1 MDYEKFHVAVYCSAH
16 GLGHLTRCVE
26 VSRLLAERGHSVTIV
41 TKMSNCELVG
51 GCSASKTLQDG
62 KVVHRIRDLVADA
75 GACQRNAFSVDS
87 KKTLESYLQFHNNRE
102 KLWEQERDWMVANCV
117 DVVISDIVPCA
128 FQAAKMANIPSI
140 CLSNFTW
147 DFIYKSFDEMS
158 CGNASNSYQEMVKEL
173 ESDYAAGSLYL
184 RLPGACPCGPNLEPL
199 AMNIPI
205 ISRKCRSSSAEVRKS
220 LGISSSSKVCLVM
233 LGGHQLGIGDFD
245 IRQTCL
251 PDGWVCLLTPSTL
264 LDANCN
270 IRDSKFKVINN
281 LAYMPDVINCANVV
295 VGKIG
300 FGTVGECLSCKTPL
314 VYVTRENF
322 AEEKYLRDLLHECG
336 AGMEISL
343 DMFVSGNWFD
353 FLERASKLE
362 VKEISTSGAQV
373 ASEIIQEL
381 ATLHKQAAKGH
392 VFPEK
397 LALQQ
402 ECLIGWNVFLRNVLT
417 CLERNHGLLQN
428 TMLSLIFNR
437 SEKIYV
443 SRAPG
448 RLDVLGGIADY
459 SGSHALEM
467 PIGQGTYV
475 ATQLQAHDSAGHEI
489 RVDIFSPSQDSN
501 SRSCSSSFLL
511 SDIIDRQA
519 NGSCRSRSFDSVR
532 SFFKRNSSEAWA
544 AYVAGAFAVLS
555 ETKSIRIPESVGKI
569 KILLSSQIGEG
580 AGVSSS
586 AAVEVASIVSIGS
599 ALGLTF
605 EGHEVSILA
614 HKVENFIVGACCG
627 IMDQLSCYLGEPFAL
642 LSLQCTEPARIHGCI
657 KIPQNIK
664 LWGIDSGVKHSVG
677 SSIYT
682 SVRVGSFMGLKIIKV
697 HQECISQDGQIA
709 CLTDLDPLEYEANF
723 KDILPESMLGVEFI
737 SKYGS
742 HDDPATSIDP
752 ALSYSIATPTGHPV
766 YENYRV
772 KRITDLMKNS
782 KGDFSQEKAI
792 IFGNYMYESHKSY
805 SNCGL
810 GSSETDTLVRL
821 AMAEGASHGVFGA
834 KITGGGCG
842 GTVCILTS
850 NDSNATVAV
859 HRIASQYQKE
869 TGLNARIL
877 DGSSPGSQIFGTK
890 ILTVI

>member
-1 MDYEKFHVAVYCSAH
+1 MNISNA
-16 GLGHLTRCVE
+16 
-26 VSRLLAERGHSVTIV
+26 VTIV

-51 GCSASKTLQDG
+51 GCSSSKTLQDG
-62 KVVHRIRDLVADA
+62 KVEVRDLVADA

-87 KKTLESYLQFHNNRE
+87 KKTLESFLEFHNNRE
-102 KLWEQERDWMVANCV
+102 MLWEQERDWMVANCV
-117 DVVISDIVPCA
+117 DVVVSDIVPCA

-158 CGNASNSYQEMVKEL
+158 SGNASNSYQEMVKDL
-173 ESDYAAGSLYL
+173 ESDYAAASLYL

-199 AMNIPI
+199 AIDIPI
-205 ISRKCRSSSAEVRKS
+205 ISRKCRNSSAEVRKS

-233 LGGHQLGIGDFD
+233 LGGHQLGIENFD
-245 IRQTCL
+245 ITQTRL

-270 IRDSKFKVINN
+270 LSDSKFKVISN
-281 LAYMPDVINCANVV
+281 LAYMPDVINCVNVV
-295 VGKIG
+295 VGKVG

-322 AEEKYLRDLLHECG
+322 AEEKYLRNLLHESG

-343 DMFVSGNWFD
+343 EIFVSGHWFD
-353 FLERASKLE
+353 FLEKASKLE
-362 VKEISTSGAQV
+362 VKKISTSGAQV

-381 ATLHKQAAKGH
+381 VILHKQAVKGN
-392 VFPEK
+392 VFPEEHV
-397 LALQQ
+397 LQQ
-402 ECLIGWNVFLRNVLT
+402 ECRIGWNIFLRNVLT
-417 CLERNHGLLQN
+417 CLKRNHGLLESS
-428 TMLSLIFNR
+428 MGPFIFNR

-443 SRAPG
+443 SRSPG

-467 PIGQGTYV
+467 PIGQGIFV
-475 ATQLQAHDSAGHEI
+475 ATQLQAHDSACLEI
-489 RVDIFSPSQDSN
+489 GVDIFSPLQDSN
-501 SRSCSSSFLL
+501 SRSCFSSFFL
-511 SDIIDRQA
+511 SDIIDKQV
-519 NGSCRSRSFDSVR
+519 NGSFRSRSFDSVR
-532 SFFKRNSSEAWA
+532 SFFKRNSSEAWV

-555 ETKSIRIPESVGKI
+555 ETKSITIPESVGNI
-569 KILLSSQIGEG
+569 SILLSSQIGEG

-586 AAVEVASIVSIGS
+586 AAVEVASIVSLGS

-605 EGHEVSILA
+605 EEHEVSILA
-614 HKVENFIVGACCG
+614 HKVENYIVGACCG

-642 LSLQCTEPARIHGCI
+642 LSLQCTEPAKIHGCI

-677 SSIYT
+677 SSVYT
-682 SVRVGSFMGLKIIKV
+682 SVRVGSFMGLKIIKA
-697 HQECISQDGQIA
+697 HQECTSQDGQIA
-709 CLTDLDPLEYEANF
+709 CLTDLDPLEYEAKF
-723 KDILPESMLGVEFI
+723 KDILPESMLGMDFI

-752 ALSYSIATPTGHPV
+752 ALYYSIGIPTSHPI

-772 KRITDLMKNS
+772 KRITDLLKKS
-782 KGDFSQEKAI
+782 KDFSEEKAI
-792 IFGNYMYESHKSY
+792 IFGKYMCESHQSY

-821 AMAEGASHGVFGA
+821 AMAEGVSHGVFGA

-842 GTVCILTS
+842 GTVCILTR
-850 NDSNATVAV
+850 NDSNASAAV

-890 ILTVI
+890 ILSVI